1 MQLKPGTRLWSQTSP
16 AAVIVVK
23 APADGSA
30 ELWCGGEPMVAVASA
45 APPSAAPPSATPPS
59 ETAADAVRV
68 ELGKRYTDE
77 DGRLEL
83 VCIAPGAGPLTLDGA
98 VLGIK
103 AARALPAS
111 D

>member
-1 MQLKPGTRLWSQTSP
+1 VQLKPGMRLWSQISA

-23 APADGSA
+23 APAADST
-30 ELWCGGEPMVAVASA
+30 ELCCGGEPMVTVAP
-45 APPSAAPPSATPPS
+45 APPPAGTSAGG
-59 ETAADAVRV
+59 ERI

-77 DGRLEL
+77 AGRLEL
-83 VCIAPGAGPLTLDGA
+83 VCTVAGPGPLTLDGI

-103 AARALPAS
+103 AARSLPAS

>member
-1 MQLKPGTRLWSQTSP
+1 MQLKPGTRLWSQTST

-23 APADGSA
+23 APAGEPT
-30 ELWCGGEPMVAVASA
+30 ELFCGGAPMVPQ
-45 APPSAAPPSATPPS
+45 APAGPPAGPST
-59 ETAADAVRV
+59 EERV

-77 DGRLEL
+77 AGRLEL
-83 VCIAPGAGPLTLDGA
+83 VCTVAGAGPLTLDGI

-103 AARALPAS
+103 AARSLPAS

>member
-1 MQLKPGTRLWSQTSP
+1 VQLKPGTRLWSQTSP

-23 APADGSA
+23 APADGPA
-30 ELWCGGEPMVAVASA
+30 ELWCGGEPMVTVAPA
-45 APPSAAPPSATPPS
+45 TPPAATPPS
-59 ETAADAVRV
+59 ETAADAGRV

-83 VCIAPGAGPLTLDGA
+83 VCTAPGAGPLTLDGA

>member
-1 MQLKPGTRLWSQTSP
+1 VQLKPGTRLWSQTST

-23 APADGSA
+23 APAGDA
-30 ELWCGGEPMVAVASA
+30 TELFCGGEPMVPA
-45 APPSAAPPSATPPS
+45 APPVPPAGTSAG
-59 ETAADAVRV
+59 ERV

-77 DGRLEL
+77 AGRLEL
-83 VCIAPGAGPLTLDGA
+83 VCTVAGAGPLTLDGV

-103 AARALPAS
+103 AARSLPAS

>member
-1 MQLKPGTRLWSQTSP
+1 MQLKPGTRLWSQTST

-23 APADGSA
+23 APAG
-30 ELWCGGEPMVAVASA
+30 EPTGLFCGGAPMVPQ
-45 APPSAAPPSATPPS
+45 APAGPPAGPST
-59 ETAADAVRV
+59 EERV

-77 DGRLEL
+77 AGRLEL
-83 VCIAPGAGPLTLDGA
+83 VCTVAGAGPLTLDGV

-103 AARALPAS
+103 AARSLPAS